1 MAKFTY
7 LDRES
12 YQEIPIFY
20 MSENNNGGLP
30 FHIQKYTLRHATL
43 LHRHDF
49 MQINYIVN
57 GSGEHII
64 NGNAFP
70 INTGDI
76 FVIPPYVPHKISSSE
91 PDSLKIFEFEFN
103 TDFIVGCSDT
113 EIDSSAY
120 FDFAYLEPFLV
131 SEHQVKPRLNLT
143 GGLQVEVEAVLN
155 EALEEYRQRRKGFAL
170 VIKSLLLRLL
180 VLVGREFS
188 QTVEEDFDLQSKYSY
203 HHSVILKTIEYLKH
217 NYHKNITLDD
227 IAKRY
232 NYSPSHFRYLFR
244 CYTSKSFWE
253 YLHYLRVAEAK
264 RQLKETND
272 KVMDIAFNVGFNN
285 LASFNRIFRAA
296 TNMTP
301 SEYRKAN
308 R

>member
-170 VIKSLLLRLL
+170 VIKSRFCACLFWSGGNSARPW
-180 VLVGREFS
+180 
-188 QTVEEDFDLQSKYSY
+188 K
-203 HHSVILKTIEYLKH
+203 KTSI
-217 NYHKNITLDD
+217 
-227 IAKRY
+227 
-232 NYSPSHFRYLFR
+232 
-244 CYTSKSFWE
+244 C
-253 YLHYLRVAEAK
+253 
-264 RQLKETND
+264 
-272 KVMDIAFNVGFNN
+272 
-285 LASFNRIFRAA
+285 
-296 TNMTP
+296 
-301 SEYRKAN
+301 KAN
-308 R
+308 TAITTALYSRQSSTLNTITIKTSHWTTSRNGTIIPLPTSDTCSAVTPQNPSGSICTTCE